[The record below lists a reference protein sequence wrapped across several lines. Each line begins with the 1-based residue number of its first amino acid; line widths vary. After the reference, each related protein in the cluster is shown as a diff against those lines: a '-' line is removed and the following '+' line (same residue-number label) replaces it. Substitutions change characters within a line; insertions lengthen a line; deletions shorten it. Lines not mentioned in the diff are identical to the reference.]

1 MIAIQLQ
8 IYIICDRITWIY
20 PSRVGKIVSQTKGK
34 RYSENSSITSIFS
47 YLPHSMIHKDTQRIA
62 HIYYITLANIL
73 MEIQKTVNKLKGAF
87 LNNEWLIITE
97 HLAYV
102 DS

>member
-1 MIAIQLQ
+1 MI
-8 IYIICDRITWIY
+8 
-20 PSRVGKIVSQTKGK
+20 
-34 RYSENSSITSIFS
+34 N
-47 YLPHSMIHKDTQRIA
+47 KDTQRIA

-73 MEIQKTVNKLKGAF
+73 MEIQRTVSKLKGAF